1 MKEIYDPIPEH
12 CKSCPVIAP
21 THQEYTQLEAEL
33 YFAKRSQT
41 QLSEYADPHNV
52 SALIADLEQEVSRLR
67 GDLERLR
74 LRTLGCVGVKLS
86 QVILGEERI
95 DQLDCQ
101 SLS

>member
-12 CKSCPVIAP
+12 CKSCPIIAP
-21 THQEYTQLEAEL
+21 THQKYTQLEAEL
-33 YFAKRSQT
+33 YFAKKSQN

-52 SALIADLEQEVSRLR
+52 SALIGDLEQEVSRLR
-67 GDLERLR
+67 DDLDQLK
-74 LRTLGCVGVKLS
+74 LRTIGCAGVRLS

-101 SLS
+101 SPW